1 MRIRII
7 LLTLFS
13 AFLLQSCLK
22 DRMLYTYTIARPV
35 YEEKSVVY
43 ANIRSNAPQQV
54 EHPGKIYLYGNY
66 IFLSEVDK
74 GVHII
79 DNSNPTSP
87 VRKAFINIPGNLDI
101 AVKGN
106 TLYADL
112 YTDMVVVDITD
123 PLAARFVRYI
133 PNVFPYRYTGYGFT
147 SDSSRVI
154 VDWIRKDTTVNHSD
168 FLEYYKADMMVFA
181 SSSSGASTQNG
192 GVRSP
197 MGVAG
202 SMARMSIVGDF
213 MYCVNTYNLL
223 SYQLDQPTDP
233 QKTATN
239 NVGWNIETIYPFRNK
254 LFIGSSNGMFIYDIT
269 NPAVPVRESQFS
281 HARACDP
288 VITDGAYAYVTL
300 RDGTACTG
308 TANQLDVVDVS
319 NMSSPFLLKTYAMT
333 NPHGLTKSGNYL
345 FICDG
350 RDGIKIYDAS
360 LPGNLSLKKHITGIN
375 TYDAIAWNDNL
386 LVVADEGLFQY
397 NINNPES
404 PVLRSKISVNK

>member
-22 DRMLYTYTIARPV
+22 DKMLYTYTIARPV
-35 YEEKSVVY
+35 YAEKSVVY

-79 DNSNPTSP
+79 DNSNPANP

-123 PLAARFVRYI
+123 PLAARFERYI
-133 PNVFPYRYTGYGFT
+133 PGVFPYRYVGYGFT

-154 VDWIRKDTTVNHSD
+154 VDWIRKDTTVNNSD
-168 FLEYYKADMMVFA
+168 FLNYTKADMMVFA
-181 SSSSGASTQNG
+181 SSAGGTANQSGAVGNPT
-192 GVRSP
+192 
-197 MGVAG
+197 GVAG
-202 SMARMSIVGDF
+202 SMARVSVVGDYL
-213 MYCVNTYNLL
+213 YCVNNYSLL
-223 SYQLDQPTDP
+223 SFDLSTPANP

-269 NPAVPVRESQFS
+269 NPAVPVREGQFS

-288 VITDGAYAYVTL
+288 VITDGNYAYVTL
-300 RDGTACTG
+300 RDGTTCTG
-308 TANQLDVVDVS
+308 TANQLDVVDVTT
-319 NMSSPFLLKTYAMT
+319 MSSPFLLKTYPMT
-333 NPHGLTKSGNYL
+333 NPHGLAKSGNYL

-350 RDGIKIYDAS
+350 KDGIKIYDAS
-360 LPGNLSLKKHITGIN
+360 TPGNLSMKKHLSGMS

-386 LVVADEGLFQY
+386 LVVAGDGLYQY
-397 NINNPES
+397 NITNPES

>member
-1 MRIRII
+1 MRIRFII
-7 LLTLFS
+7 LTVFAALLF
-13 AFLLQSCLK
+13 QSCLK
-22 DRMLYTYTIARPV
+22 DKVLYTYTIARPV
-35 YEEKSVVY
+35 YMEKSVVY

-54 EHPGKIYLYGNY
+54 ERPGKIYLYGNY

-79 DNSNPTSP
+79 DNSNPANP

-112 YTDMVVVDITD
+112 YRDMVVVDITD

-133 PNVFPYRYTGYGFT
+133 PDVFPYRYTSYGFT
-147 SDSSRVI
+147 SDSNRVV

-168 FLEYYKADMMVFA
+168 FLNSYKTDMLVFA
-181 SSSSGASTQNG
+181 SSANGTANQNG
-192 GVRSP
+192 GVRNP
-197 MGVAG
+197 VGVAG
-202 SMARMSIVGDF
+202 SMARMSIVGEY

-223 SYQLDQPTDP
+223 SYELTQPTDP
-233 QKTATN
+233 RITATN

-269 NPAVPVRESQFS
+269 NPAVPVREGQFS

-288 VITDGAYAYVTL
+288 VITDGNYAYVTL

-308 TANQLDVVDVS
+308 TANQLDVVDVTT
-319 NMSSPFLLKTYAMT
+319 MSSPFLLKTYPMT
-333 NPHGLTKSGNYL
+333 NPHGLAKSGNYL

-350 RDGIKIYDAS
+350 KDGIKIYDAS
-360 LPGNLSLKKHITGIN
+360 IPGNLSMKKHLTGMS

-386 LVVADEGLFQY
+386 LVVADNGLYQY
-397 NINNPES
+397 NISNPVN
-404 PVLRSKISVNK
+404 PVLRSKISVNH

>member
-1 MRIRII
+1 MRIRIF
-7 LLTLFS
+7 LLTVLT
-13 AFLLQSCLK
+13 AFVFQSCLK
-22 DRMLYTYTIARPV
+22 DKMLYTYTIARPV
-35 YEEKSVVY
+35 YEQKSVVY

-79 DNSNPTSP
+79 DNSNPANP

-101 AVKGN
+101 AVKGS

-133 PNVFPYRYTGYGFT
+133 PQVFPHRYAGYVMT

-168 FLEYYKADMMVFA
+168 FLNSNKADMLVF
-181 SSSSGASTQNG
+181 SSSAGGTANQSGAASNPT
-192 GVRSP
+192 
-197 MGVAG
+197 GVAG
-202 SMARMSIVGDF
+202 SMARVSIVGDYL
-213 MYCVNTYNLL
+213 YCVNNYSLL
-223 SYQLDQPTDP
+223 SFQLNTPTDP

-269 NPAVPVRESQFS
+269 NPAVPVREGQFS

-288 VITDGAYAYVTL
+288 VITDGNYAYVTL

-319 NMSSPFLLKTYAMT
+319 NMSSPFLLKTYNLT
-333 NPHGLTKSGNYL
+333 NPHGLAKSGSYL
-345 FICDG
+345 YICDG
-350 RDGIKIYDAS
+350 RDGIKVYDAAAPAS
-360 LPGNLSLKKHITGIN
+360 LSLKKHITGMN

-386 LVVADEGLFQY
+386 LVVAEDGLYQY
-397 NINNPES
+397 NISNPVS
-404 PVLRSKISVNK
+404 PVLRSKITVKK